1 MRIPWRPLPVFLTL
15 ACWIGWIG
23 FPDAARAASGGDAF
37 LGYSRLGKDAF
48 YANVGGLNG
57 WQGALQ
63 IKVKAFAG
71 VEGDVAQYGLGADP
85 SIPRTT
91 TFLLGPRVAAR
102 IARVSVFAHA
112 LIGGEHSTSPIGF
125 SGGAMAWAFGGGVD
139 IPVAPFFAWRFT
151 ADYMAS
157 PTISPE
163 MATHGR
169 FSTGLVFR
177 F

>member
-1 MRIPWRPLPVFLTL
+1 MQIPCRPFLVFLWL
-15 ACWIGWIG
+15 VGSIAWIG
-23 FPDAARAASGGDAF
+23 FPAAARAASRGDAF

-48 YANVGGLNG
+48 YPNVGGLNG

-63 IKVKAFAG
+63 IKIKPLVG
-71 VEGDVAQYGLGADP
+71 IEGDVAQYGLGADP

-91 TFLLGPRVAAR
+91 TFLFGPRLTAG
-102 IARVSVFAHA
+102 IARVTVFAHA
-112 LIGGEHSTSPIGF
+112 LIGGEHSASQNGI

-139 IPVAPFFAWRFT
+139 LPVAPFFAWRFA
-151 ADYMAS
+151 ADYLTAPTLS
-157 PTISPE
+157 PGA
-163 MATHGR
+163 ATHGR